1 MHQRKI
7 NIQGAFLALTK
18 GINHCT
24 NTEYHADKTYLSS
37 SKLKTILES
46 VEKFKQE
53 LDSPSPAATGA
64 HLDLGTYVHTLLL
77 EPELIATD
85 YATFPG
91 FRRAGKDFEIFKLQ
105 NPDKNIISLSMQ
117 NNGQRLAQS
126 AQAVPLALN
135 LLKNGAAELSIATQ
149 LEQVNLKARFDYI
162 NVSNAYI
169 VDVKTSRDPA
179 GKHYFKDT
187 IQQYQ
192 YDLSAALYLQIAEQF
207 YGKKFDFYW
216 IVISKTDTPECKIY
230 KLSEKTR
237 AEGNHKVFLAL
248 EKYKRCVETGIWLDA
263 VAAETKIQEEVEEI

>member
-1 MHQRKI
+1 MRPRHQ
-7 NIQGAFLALTK
+7 NTLGAFLNK

-24 NTEYHADKTYLSS
+24 NAEYHADKTYLSS

-46 VEKFKQE
+46 IEKFKQE
-53 LDSPSPAATGA
+53 LDSPPPAATGA

-126 AQAVPLALN
+126 VQAVPIALD
-135 LLKNGAAELSIATQ
+135 LLKGGAAELSIATE
-149 LEQVNLKARFDYI
+149 LEGVNVKARFDYI
-162 NVSNAYI
+162 HTNKAYI

-179 GKHYFKDT
+179 GRQYFKDT

-192 YDLSAALYLQIAEQF
+192 YDLSAALYLQVAEQF

-216 IVISKTDTPECKIY
+216 LVISKTDTPECKVY

-237 AEGNHKVFLAL
+237 AEGNRKVLLAL
-248 EKYKRCVETGIWLDA
+248 DKYKQCLETGIWLDA
-263 VAAETKIQEEVEEI
+263 VAAEKKIQEEVEEI